1 MNFIADNWYLFLVA
15 IASAA
20 ALFWPL
26 VSGGA
31 MGSLSITDAVQ
42 RINKEKALVVD
53 VRTAAEFATGTILG
67 AKNVELSQL
76 SEKLPQV
83 AKSKDQAIVLICASG
98 NRSQGAARLAKRLGY
113 TQAQSM
119 GGGMGAWRAANMPVH
134 KA

>member
-31 MGSLSITDAVQ
+31 LGALTITDAVQ
-42 RINKEKALVVD
+42 LINKEKALVVD
-53 VRTAAEFATGTILG
+53 VRTPAEFATGTIAG
-67 AKNVELSQL
+67 AKNVELAQL
-76 SEKLPQV
+76 AEKLPAV
-83 AKSKDQAIVLICASG
+83 AKSKEQAIVLICASG
-98 NRSQGAARLAKRLGY
+98 NRSQGAARVAKRLGY
-113 TQAQSM
+113 ARAQSM
-119 GGGMGAWRAANMPVH
+119 AGGMGAWRSANMPVQ

>member
-1 MNFIADNWYLFLVA
+1 MNFIVDNWYLFLVA

-31 MGSLSITDAVQ
+31 LGALTISDAVQ

-53 VRTAAEFATGTILG
+53 VRTPAEFGTGTILG

-76 SEKLPQV
+76 AEKLPVV
-83 AKSKDQAIVLICASG
+83 AKSKEQAIVLICATG
-98 NRSQGAARLAKRLGY
+98 TRSQGAARVAKRLGY
-113 TQAQSM
+113 TQALSM
-119 GGGMGAWRAANMPVH
+119 AGGMSAWRAANMPVH

>member
-1 MNFIADNWYLFLVA
+1 MNFIVDNWYLFLVA

-31 MGSLSITDAVQ
+31 LGALTITDAVQ
-42 RINKEKALVVD
+42 RINKEKALIVD
-53 VRTAAEFATGTILG
+53 VRTPAEFATGTILG

-76 SEKLPQV
+76 AEKLPAV
-83 AKSKDQAIVLICASG
+83 AKSKEQAIVLICATG
-98 NRSQGAARLAKRLGY
+98 NRSQGAARVAKRLGY
-113 TQAQSM
+113 TQALSM
-119 GGGMGAWRAANMPVH
+119 AGGMNAWRAANMPVQ